1 MGEGHYLA
9 GLDLRGRKV
18 VVVGGGSVAQRR
30 LPNLIAAGADVH
42 VIAVDPRPTVEAEP
56 AITVHRRAWAEGDLA
71 EAWYAMACTDDP
83 AVKSGAKFKEAG
95 IQVASGV
102 PLQCGERED
111 FSTFRLGLFGLDKLQ
126 DVDGTVERLRAG
138 LDKLGL

>member
-1 MGEGHYLA
+1 MPTDSLAHNAELMVEAREIGLEKLRAAQIDLGEKVTEL
-9 GLDLRGRKV
+9 LTSRGI
-18 VVVGGGSVAQRR
+18 S
-30 LPNLIAAGADVH
+30 PIAAEGFAAPS
-42 VIAVDPRPTVEAEP
+42 VIVA
-56 AITVHRRAWAEGDLA
+56 
-71 EAWYAMACTDDP
+71 YTDDP

>member
-1 MGEGHYLA
+1 VTEL
-9 GLDLRGRKV
+9 LTSRGIT
-18 VVVGGGSVAQRR
+18 
-30 LPNLIAAGADVH
+30 PIAAEGFAAPS
-42 VIAVDPRPTVEAEP
+42 VIVA
-56 AITVHRRAWAEGDLA
+56 
-71 EAWYAMACTDDP
+71 YTDDP